1 MKKNRDQ
8 GLREPKRQ
16 AVPGAELTSARSL
29 LAMAVSAALCASPP
43 GHAQQATEND
53 LTLEEIV
60 VTASL
65 RKGNMQDLPQS
76 ITVLTSED
84 IEKAGYKEMGDY
96 IRDLPS
102 VTLAQQMPGRNN
114 IVFRGVSTDSEDFY
128 TDAQAGVY
136 LDDQPITTNA
146 TQVSPYLVDIE
157 RVESLPGPQGT
168 LFGSSAETGVLRII
182 TNKPD
187 PSGFSGQFSATGFA
201 TQGGA
206 GSYEVDGHLNIP
218 LIDNKLTARV
228 VGFYSEEGGWID
240 NVYGTDLAQ
249 DNNNAAAVKSNSNK
263 WTVEGM
269 RLAALWTV
277 NDKANVLF
285 NLTTQNDTTKGDW
298 NSDPYLGD
306 AKITR
311 FIENSRHDNWYQAA
325 MTVTADLGFA
335 ELKSATAYFDRH
347 MTYTQ
352 DNMTYEQYKI
362 KVNGS
367 DYSVWGSHTQNGTPA
382 YNQYNTR
389 INSTGKFTTS
399 TTFNDQWQYRF
410 SQELRLTSKGDSPL
424 QWLGGLFYERVHD
437 NWWYGTQ
444 NLQFLNTTGWLAV
457 SNPNGTA
464 CYYQSLGYNVQCPL
478 PPTTIVYG
486 DRFDRVV
493 KQIAAFGEVSY
504 KLNDHWTVIGGG
516 RWFRYDR
523 DIDQEYQLPL
533 GIPAALGTTASGKSS
548 GSENATLGKF
558 SIQYRFNPDVMTYFL
573 FSQGYRL
580 GGFNSER
587 AAASGAVPAQ
597 YQPDKLNNFEVGL
610 KSQWFDH
617 RLTLNASLF
626 LMKWTDIQLN
636 SNTSGAANGN
646 GAWWKRG
653 TINGGSA
660 ENSGLELSGAA
671 RVTKQWSLDF
681 SMMAANPHLTDP
693 VVYPNGETIPEGTQ
707 MVGAPDF
714 KASAGVEYA
723 FDWKPAGGDL
733 WARLDY
739 SYQSSIYQ
747 SLYYASAAYQNA
759 QNAVAYP
766 GDPSYQIP
774 PNWGRIEPWRFA
786 KFQVGASLPNKLDL
800 TLTVNNVFNSKGA
813 NWVTTSEGWYARQFG
828 DPRYQNMQAQFRPQ
842 SIGLTL
848 RKSF

>member
-1 MKKNRDQ
+1 M
-8 GLREPKRQ
+8 L
-16 AVPGAELTSARSL
+16 AV
-29 LAMAVSAALCASPP
+29 AVSAALCASHQ
-43 GHAQQATEND
+43 GHAQQAQVND

-65 RKGNMQDLPQS
+65 RKTNMQDLPQS
-76 ITVLTSED
+76 ITVLTTED

-102 VTLAQQMPGRNN
+102 VTLAQQQPGRNN
-114 IVFRGVSTDSEDFY
+114 IVFRGVSTDAEDFY

-218 LIDNKLTARV
+218 LIDDKLTARI

-240 NVYGTDLAQ
+240 NVYGQDLAHHL
-249 DNNNAAAVKSNSNK
+249 NNADAVKSNSNK

-269 RLAALWTV
+269 RLAALWTI
-277 NDKANVLF
+277 NDKADVLL

-298 NSDPYLGD
+298 LSDPYLGD

-325 MTVTADLGFA
+325 MTVTVDLGFA

-347 MTYTQ
+347 MTYTE
-352 DNMTYEQYKI
+352 DNMTYEQYKG
-362 KVNGS
+362 KKNS
-367 DYSVWGSHTQNGTPA
+367 SYAVWGTQQNGIPDNNV
-382 YNQYNTR
+382 YSTR
-389 INSTGKFTTS
+389 LLSDNSFTTS

-410 SQELRLTSKGDSPL
+410 SQELRLTSKGDSRL

-437 NWWYGTQ
+437 NWYYGTQ
-444 NLQFLNTTGWLAV
+444 NLQFMNTYAWPAAKDL
-457 SNPNGTA
+457 A

-478 PPTTIVYG
+478 PPTTTVYG
-486 DRFDRVV
+486 NWFDRLV
-493 KQIAAFGEVSY
+493 KQVAVFGELSY
-504 KLNDHWTVIGGG
+504 KLTDKWTVIGGG

-523 DIDQEYQLPL
+523 DINQSYQQPL
-533 GIPAALGTTASGKSS
+533 GIPVGLGAPPGTSS
-548 GSENATLGKF
+548 GSESATLGKF
-558 SIQYRFNPDVMTYFL
+558 SLQYRFNPDVMTYFL

-580 GGFNSER
+580 GGYNSQR
-587 AAASGAVPAQ
+587 AVASGAVPYQ
-597 YQPDKLNNFEVGL
+597 YQPDKLNNFELGI
-610 KSQWFDH
+610 KSQWLDH

-636 SNTSGAANGN
+636 SSTSAAG

-660 ENSGLELSGAA
+660 ENYGIELSGAA
-671 RVTKQWSLDF
+671 RASKQWSLDF
-681 SMMAANPHLTDP
+681 SMTASNPHLTEP
-693 VVYPNGETIPEGTQ
+693 VDFTNGEHIPAGTQ
-707 MVGAPDF
+707 MVGAPNF

-733 WARLDY
+733 WARFDY
-739 SYQSSIYQ
+739 SYQSSVYQ

-759 QNAVAYP
+759 QNAVDHP

-774 PNWGRIEPWRFA
+774 ANWGRIEPWRFA
-786 KFQVGASLPNKLDL
+786 KFQLGASLPNKLDITL
-800 TLTVNNVFNSKGA
+800 TLNNAFNSKGA
-813 NWVTTSEGWYARQFG
+813 NWISTFEGWYSGQFG
-828 DPRYQNMQAQFRPQ
+828 DPRYKNMQAQFRPQ